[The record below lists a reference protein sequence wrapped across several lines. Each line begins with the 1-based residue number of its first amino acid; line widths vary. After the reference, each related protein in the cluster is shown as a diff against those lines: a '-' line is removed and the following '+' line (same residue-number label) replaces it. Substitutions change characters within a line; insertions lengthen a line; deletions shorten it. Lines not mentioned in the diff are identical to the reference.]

1 MALGRRGGADRAMY
15 TTQLLDVITTAGV
28 LYIVAVGLL
37 LVYGVLRIINLAHGA
52 FLALGAYAAVVTT
65 WWGWTPWAAPPL
77 AFAVGAGLAALVEW
91 RVLRALYSR
100 PLDTILATWGLNI
113 IVVQGIT
120 VYFGRE
126 IQFATSPIERAV
138 HVGGAT
144 YSEYRLVLLLLAAL
158 LSVLVW
164 LVVQRTSI
172 GVVARA
178 VIMNEEL
185 AQALGINTRLVR
197 FFTFCFG
204 AGLAALAGALLTPLV
219 SVHPNL
225 GVPWLIN
232 AFMLVLVAGV
242 SFGGLALVS
251 VILGG
256 AQVLVSS
263 YGNPV
268 LGSLTI
274 VILAVIILRFRTI
287 TI

>member
-1 MALGRRGGADRAMY
+1 VY
-15 TTQLLDVITTAGV
+15 TIELFDVITTAGV
-28 LYIVAVGLL
+28 LYIVALGLL
-37 LVYGVLRIINLAHGA
+37 IIYGVLKIINLAHGA
-52 FLALGAYAAVVTT
+52 FLALGSYAAVIAT
-65 WWGWTPWAAPPL
+65 WLGWNPWSALVIAL
-77 AFAVGAGLAALVEW
+77 AVGAAVGAVAEW
-91 RVLRALYSR
+91 RVLRGLYVR

-120 VYFGRE
+120 LYFGRE
-126 IQFATSPIERAV
+126 IQFAESAITRAV
-138 HVGGAT
+138 NVGGVT
-144 YSEYRLVLLLLAAL
+144 YSLYRLVLLVVAIVLGA
-158 LSVLVW
+158 LVW
-164 LVVQRTSI
+164 LVMRRTQI
-172 GVVARA
+172 GIVARA

-197 FFTFCFG
+197 FVTFCLG
-204 AGLAALAGALLTPLV
+204 AGLASLAGALITPLV

-242 SFGGLALVS
+242 SLGNLAIAALV
-251 VILGG
+251 LGG
-256 AQVLVSS
+256 AQVLVSA

-287 TI
+287 TT

>member
-1 MALGRRGGADRAMY
+1 VY
-15 TTQLLDVITTAGV
+15 TIELFDVITTAAV
-28 LYIVAVGLL
+28 LYIVALGLL
-37 LVYGVLRIINLAHGA
+37 IVYGVLKIINLAHGA
-52 FLALGAYAAVVTT
+52 FLALGSYAAVIAT
-65 WWGWTPWAAPPL
+65 WLGWNPWSALVIAL
-77 AFAVGAGLAALVEW
+77 AGGVAVGAVAEW
-91 RVLRALYSR
+91 RVLRRLYVR

-120 VYFGRE
+120 LYFGRE
-126 IQFATSPIERAV
+126 IHFAESAITQAANI
-138 HVGGAT
+138 GGVT
-144 YSEYRLVLLLLAAL
+144 YSLYRLVLLVVAVAL
-158 LSVLVW
+158 GMLVW
-164 LVVQRTSI
+164 LVMRRTQI
-172 GVVARA
+172 GIVARA

-185 AQALGINTRLVR
+185 AQVLGINTRLVR
-197 FFTFCFG
+197 FVTFCLG
-204 AGLAALAGALLTPLV
+204 AGLASLAGALITPLV

-242 SFGGLALVS
+242 SIGNLALAALF
-251 VILGG
+251 LGG
-256 AQVLVSS
+256 AQVLVSA

>member
-1 MALGRRGGADRAMY
+1 VY
-15 TTQLLDVITTAGV
+15 TIELLDVVTTAGV
-28 LYIVAVGLL
+28 LYIVALGLL
-37 LVYGVLRIINLAHGA
+37 IVYGVLKIINLAHGA
-52 FLALGAYAAVVTT
+52 FLALGSYAAVIAT
-65 WWGWTPWAAPPL
+65 WLGWNPWSALVIA
-77 AFAVGAGLAALVEW
+77 LAAGVAIGAVAEW
-91 RVLRALYSR
+91 RVLRGLYVR

-113 IVVQGIT
+113 IIIQGIT
-120 VYFGRE
+120 LYFGRE
-126 IQFATSPIERAV
+126 IRFAESGISQAV
-138 HVGGAT
+138 SVGGVT
-144 YSEYRLVLLLLAAL
+144 YSLYRLVLLAVAIILG
-158 LSVLVW
+158 VLVW
-164 LVVQRTSI
+164 LVMRRTQI

-197 FFTFCFG
+197 FITFCLG
-204 AGLAALAGALLTPLV
+204 AGLASLAGALITPLV

-242 SFGGLALVS
+242 SLGNLAIAALV
-251 VILGG
+251 LGG
-256 AQVLVSS
+256 AQVLVSA

>member
-1 MALGRRGGADRAMY
+1 VY
-15 TTQLLDVITTAGV
+15 TIELLDVITTAGV
-28 LYIVAVGLL
+28 LYIVALGLL
-37 LVYGVLRIINLAHGA
+37 VVYGVLKIINLAHGA
-52 FLALGAYAAVVTT
+52 FLALGAYAAVIAT
-65 WWGWTPWAAPPL
+65 WLGWNPWSALLIAL
-77 AFAVGAGLAALVEW
+77 AVGVAIGAVAEW
-91 RVLRALYSR
+91 RVLRGLYVR

-113 IVVQGIT
+113 ILVQGIT
-120 VYFGRE
+120 LYFGRE
-126 IQFATSPIERAV
+126 IQFAESGITQAV
-138 HVGGAT
+138 SVGGVT
-144 YSEYRLVLLLLAAL
+144 YSLYRLVLLIVAIAL
-158 LSVLVW
+158 GVLVW
-164 LVVQRTSI
+164 LVMRRTQI
-172 GVVARA
+172 GIVARA

-197 FFTFCFG
+197 FVTFCLG
-204 AGLAALAGALLTPLV
+204 AGLASLAGALITPLV

-242 SFGGLALVS
+242 SLGNLALAALV
-251 VILGG
+251 LGG
-256 AQVLVSS
+256 AQVLVSA

>member
-1 MALGRRGGADRAMY
+1 MY
-15 TTQLLDVITTAGV
+15 TTLLLDVVTTAGV

-37 LVYGVLRIINLAHGA
+37 LVYGVLKIINLAHGA

-65 WWGWTPWAAPPL
+65 RLGWSPWSALLL
-77 AFAVGAGLAALVEW
+77 AFVVGVGVAAVVEW
-91 RVLRALYSR
+91 RVLRALYAR

-113 IVVQGIT
+113 ILVQVLT
-120 VYFGRE
+120 LYFGRE
-126 IQFATSPIERAV
+126 IHFAESPMTQAV
-138 HVGGAT
+138 TLGGAT
-144 YSEYRLVLLLLAAL
+144 YSQYRLVLLFVAAAL
-158 LSVLVW
+158 GVAVW
-164 LVVQRTSI
+164 LVLSRTQM
-172 GVVARA
+172 GTVARA
-178 VIMNEEL
+178 VIMNEDL

-197 FFTFCFG
+197 FVTFCLG
-204 AGLAALAGALLTPLV
+204 AGLASLAGALLTPLV

-242 SFGGLALVS
+242 SLANLALAALL
-251 VILGG
+251 LGG
-256 AQVLVSS
+256 AQVVVSA

-274 VILAVIILRFRTI
+274 VILAVVILRFRTI

>member
-1 MALGRRGGADRAMY
+1 VY
-15 TTQLLDVITTAGV
+15 TIELFDVITTAAV
-28 LYIVAVGLL
+28 LYIVALGLL
-37 LVYGVLRIINLAHGA
+37 IVYGVLKIINLAHGA
-52 FLALGAYAAVVTT
+52 FLALGSYAAVIAT
-65 WWGWTPWAAPPL
+65 WLGWNPWSALIIAL
-77 AFAVGAGLAALVEW
+77 AGGVAVGAVAEW
-91 RVLRALYSR
+91 RVLRRLYVR

-120 VYFGRE
+120 LYFGRE
-126 IQFATSPIERAV
+126 IHFAESAITQAV
-138 HVGGAT
+138 NIGGVT
-144 YSEYRLVLLLLAAL
+144 YSLYRLVLLVVAVAL
-158 LSVLVW
+158 GMLVW
-164 LVVQRTSI
+164 LVMRRTQI
-172 GVVARA
+172 GIVARA

-185 AQALGINTRLVR
+185 AQVLGINTRLVR
-197 FFTFCFG
+197 FVTFCLG
-204 AGLAALAGALLTPLV
+204 AGLASLAGALLTPLV

-242 SFGGLALVS
+242 SIANLALAALF
-251 VILGG
+251 LGG
-256 AQVLVSS
+256 AQVLVSA

>member
-1 MALGRRGGADRAMY
+1 VY
-15 TTQLLDVITTAGV
+15 TIELFDVITTAAV
-28 LYIVAVGLL
+28 LYIVALGLL
-37 LVYGVLRIINLAHGA
+37 IVYGVLKIINLAHGA
-52 FLALGAYAAVVTT
+52 FLALGSYAAVIAT
-65 WWGWTPWAAPPL
+65 WLGWNPWSALIIAL
-77 AFAVGAGLAALVEW
+77 AVGVAVGAVAEW
-91 RVLRALYSR
+91 RVLRRLYVR

-120 VYFGRE
+120 LYFGRE
-126 IQFATSPIERAV
+126 IHFAESAITQAV
-138 HVGGAT
+138 NIGGVT
-144 YSEYRLVLLLLAAL
+144 YSLYRLVLLVVAVAL
-158 LSVLVW
+158 GMLVW
-164 LVVQRTSI
+164 LVMRRTQI
-172 GVVARA
+172 GIVARA

-185 AQALGINTRLVR
+185 AQVLGINTRLVR
-197 FFTFCFG
+197 FVTFCLG
-204 AGLAALAGALLTPLV
+204 AGLASLAGALITPLV

-242 SFGGLALVS
+242 SIGNLALAALF
-251 VILGG
+251 LGG
-256 AQVLVSS
+256 AQVLVSA

>member
-1 MALGRRGGADRAMY
+1 MY
-15 TTQLLDVITTAGV
+15 TTQLLDVVTTAGV
-28 LYIVAVGLL
+28 LYVVAVGLL
-37 LVYGVLRIINLAHGA
+37 VVYGVLKIINLAHGA
-52 FLALGAYAAVVTT
+52 FLAMGAYAGVLTT
-65 WWGWTPWAAPPL
+65 WAGWNPWTALLLAAVMGV
-77 AFAVGAGLAALVEW
+77 AVAALVEW
-91 RVLRALYSR
+91 RVLRALYAR

-113 IVVQGIT
+113 IAVQILT
-120 VYFGRE
+120 LYFGRE
-126 IQFATSPIERAV
+126 IHFVESAIAQPISVA
-138 HVGGAT
+138 GAT
-144 YSEYRLVLLLLAAL
+144 YSQYRLVLLLIAVAL
-158 LSVLVW
+158 GVLVW
-164 LVVQRTSI
+164 LVMQRTQI
-172 GVVARA
+172 GVVAQA

-197 FFTFCFG
+197 FVTFCLG
-204 AGLAALAGALLTPLV
+204 AGLASLAGALLTPLV

-242 SFGGLALVS
+242 SLGNLALAALV
-251 VILGG
+251 LGG

>member
-1 MALGRRGGADRAMY
+1 VY
-15 TTQLLDVITTAGV
+15 TIELLDVVTTAGV
-28 LYIVAVGLL
+28 LYIVALGLL
-37 LVYGVLRIINLAHGA
+37 IVYGVLKIINLAHGA
-52 FLALGAYAAVVTT
+52 FLALGSYAAVIAT
-65 WWGWTPWAAPPL
+65 WLGWNPWSALVIA
-77 AFAVGAGLAALVEW
+77 LAAGVAIGAVAEW
-91 RVLRALYSR
+91 RVLRGLYVR

-113 IVVQGIT
+113 IIIQGIT
-120 VYFGRE
+120 LYFGRE
-126 IQFATSPIERAV
+126 IRFAESGISQAV
-138 HVGGAT
+138 SVGGVT
-144 YSEYRLVLLLLAAL
+144 YSLYRLVLLAVAIILG
-158 LSVLVW
+158 VLVW
-164 LVVQRTSI
+164 LVMRRTQI

-197 FFTFCFG
+197 FITFCLG
-204 AGLAALAGALLTPLV
+204 AGLASLAGALITPLV

-242 SFGGLALVS
+242 SLGNLAIAALF
-251 VILGG
+251 LGG
-256 AQVLVSS
+256 AQVLVSA

>member
-1 MALGRRGGADRAMY
+1 MY
-15 TTQLLDVITTAGV
+15 TIELFDVITTAGI
-28 LYIVAVGLL
+28 LYVVALGLL
-37 LVYGVLRIINLAHGA
+37 IVYGVLKIINLAHGA
-52 FLALGAYAAVVTT
+52 FLALGSYAAVIAT
-65 WWGWTPWAAPPL
+65 WLGWNPWSALVIALAAGV
-77 AFAVGAGLAALVEW
+77 AVGAVAEW
-91 RVLRALYSR
+91 RVLRGLYVR

-113 IVVQGIT
+113 IIVQSIT
-120 VYFGRE
+120 LYFGRE
-126 IQFATSPIERAV
+126 IQFSESAITQALSI
-138 HVGGAT
+138 GGVT
-144 YSEYRLVLLLLAAL
+144 YSLYRLILLLIAIGLGG
-158 LSVLVW
+158 LVW
-164 LVVQRTSI
+164 LVMRRTQI
-172 GVVARA
+172 GIVARA

-185 AQALGINTRLVR
+185 AQALGINTRAVR
-197 FFTFCFG
+197 AVTFCLG
-204 AGLAALAGALLTPLV
+204 AGLASLAGALITPLV

-242 SFGGLALVS
+242 SLGNLALAALV
-251 VILGG
+251 LGG

>member
-1 MALGRRGGADRAMY
+1 MY
-15 TTQLLDVITTAGV
+15 TIELFDVITTAAV
-28 LYIVAVGLL
+28 LYIVALGLL
-37 LVYGVLRIINLAHGA
+37 IVYGVLKIINLAHGA
-52 FLALGAYAAVVTT
+52 FLALGSYAAVIAT
-65 WWGWTPWAAPPL
+65 WLGWNPWSALIIAL
-77 AFAVGAGLAALVEW
+77 AVGVAVGAVAEW
-91 RVLRALYSR
+91 RVLRRLYVR

-120 VYFGRE
+120 LYFGRE
-126 IQFATSPIERAV
+126 IHFAESAITQAV
-138 HVGGAT
+138 NVGGVT
-144 YSEYRLVLLLLAAL
+144 YSLYRLVLLVVAVAL
-158 LSVLVW
+158 GMLVW
-164 LVVQRTSI
+164 LVMRRTQI
-172 GVVARA
+172 GIVARA

-185 AQALGINTRLVR
+185 AQVLGINTRLVR
-197 FFTFCFG
+197 FVTFCLG
-204 AGLAALAGALLTPLV
+204 AGLASLAGALLTPLV

-242 SFGGLALVS
+242 SIGNLALAALF
-251 VILGG
+251 LGG
-256 AQVLVSS
+256 AQVLVSA

>member
-1 MALGRRGGADRAMY
+1 VY
-15 TTQLLDVITTAGV
+15 TIELFDVITTAAV
-28 LYIVAVGLL
+28 LYIVALGLL
-37 LVYGVLRIINLAHGA
+37 IVYGVLKIINLAHGA
-52 FLALGAYAAVVTT
+52 FLALGSYAAVIAT
-65 WWGWTPWAAPPL
+65 WLGWNPWSALIIAL
-77 AFAVGAGLAALVEW
+77 AIGVAVGAVAEW
-91 RVLRALYSR
+91 RVLRRLYVR

-120 VYFGRE
+120 LYFGRE
-126 IQFATSPIERAV
+126 IHFAESAITQAMNI
-138 HVGGAT
+138 GGVT
-144 YSEYRLVLLLLAAL
+144 YSLYRLVLVVVAV
-158 LSVLVW
+158 VLGVLMW
-164 LVVQRTSI
+164 LVMRRTQI

-185 AQALGINTRLVR
+185 AQVLGINTRLVR
-197 FFTFCFG
+197 FVTFCLG
-204 AGLAALAGALLTPLV
+204 AGLASLAGALITPLV

-242 SFGGLALVS
+242 SIGNLALAALL
-251 VILGG
+251 LGG
-256 AQVLVSS
+256 AQVLVSA

-274 VILAVIILRFRTI
+274 VILAVIILRFRTM

>member
-1 MALGRRGGADRAMY
+1 MY
-15 TTQLLDVITTAGV
+15 TTQLLDVVTTAGV

-37 LVYGVLRIINLAHGA
+37 VVYGVLKIINLAHGA
-52 FLALGAYAAVVTT
+52 FLAMGAYAGVLTT
-65 WWGWTPWAAPPL
+65 WAGWNPWTAL
-77 AFAVGAGLAALVEW
+77 LLAAVMGVAVAALIEW
-91 RVLRALYSR
+91 RILRPLYAR

-113 IVVQGIT
+113 IVVQILT
-120 VYFGRE
+120 LYFGRE
-126 IQFATSPIERAV
+126 IRFAESAIAQPISVAGV
-138 HVGGAT
+138 T
-144 YSEYRLVLLLLAAL
+144 YSQYRLVLLLIAVAL
-158 LSVLVW
+158 GVLVW
-164 LVVQRTSI
+164 LVMQRTQI
-172 GVVARA
+172 GVVAQA

-197 FFTFCFG
+197 FVTFCLG
-204 AGLAALAGALLTPLV
+204 AGVASLAGALLTPLV

-242 SFGGLALVS
+242 SLGNLALAALV
-251 VILGG
+251 LGG

>member
-1 MALGRRGGADRAMY
+1 VH
-15 TTQLLDVITTAGV
+15 TTQLLDVVTTAGV

-37 LVYGVLRIINLAHGA
+37 IVYGVLKIINLAHGA
-52 FLALGAYAAVVTT
+52 FLALGSYAAVIATRL
-65 WWGWTPWAAPPL
+65 GWNPWSALLIAL
-77 AFAVGAGLAALVEW
+77 AIGVAVAALAEW
-91 RVLRALYSR
+91 RVLRALYAR

-113 IVVQGIT
+113 IVVQVIT
-120 VYFGRE
+120 LYFGRE
-126 IQFATSPIERAV
+126 IQFAESAITQAV
-138 HVGGAT
+138 NVGGAT
-144 YSEYRLVLLLLAAL
+144 YSQYRLVLLVLAVVL
-158 LSVLVW
+158 GVLVW
-164 LVVQRTSI
+164 LVMQRTQI
-172 GVVARA
+172 GIVARA

-197 FFTFCFG
+197 FVTFSLG
-204 AGLAALAGALLTPLV
+204 AGLASLAGALITPLV

-242 SFGGLALVS
+242 SLGNLALAAL
-251 VILGG
+251 ILGG

>member
-1 MALGRRGGADRAMY
+1 VY
-15 TTQLLDVITTAGV
+15 TIELLDVVTTAGV
-28 LYIVAVGLL
+28 LYIVALGLL
-37 LVYGVLRIINLAHGA
+37 IVYGVLKIINLAHGA
-52 FLALGAYAAVVTT
+52 FLALGSYAAVIAT
-65 WWGWTPWAAPPL
+65 WLGWNPWSALVIA
-77 AFAVGAGLAALVEW
+77 LAAGVAIGAVAEW
-91 RVLRALYSR
+91 RVLRGLYVR

-113 IVVQGIT
+113 IIVQGIT
-120 VYFGRE
+120 LYFGRE
-126 IQFATSPIERAV
+126 IRFAESGISQAV
-138 HVGGAT
+138 SVGGVT
-144 YSEYRLVLLLLAAL
+144 YSLYRLVLLAVAIILG
-158 LSVLVW
+158 VLVW
-164 LVVQRTSI
+164 LVMRRTQI

-197 FFTFCFG
+197 FITFCLG
-204 AGLAALAGALLTPLV
+204 AGLASLAGALITPLV

-242 SFGGLALVS
+242 SLGNLAIAALV
-251 VILGG
+251 LGG
-256 AQVLVSS
+256 AQVLVSA